1 MASEKKRRRPI
12 RRLIIFLIINSA
24 FTLVLALAAFVY
36 GWTMFAR
43 SLPDLQ
49 GWHLE
54 APESEFEAED
64 AEAGYTFD
72 DYLVQE
78 DVIFDELDDLID
90 SEWASIEQSRY
101 SRFHRGSLTDPDTVS
116 DRNWNRS
123 LKLEAADPVGGAV
136 LIHGLSDSPYSL
148 RMVGEV
154 LHAEGWTVYFLRVP
168 GHGTSPRAL
177 AQVSWRDWAAAV
189 RVAAHSLHSS
199 LPDDAPMVLF
209 GFSNG
214 GALAMQYATAAVTDD
229 DIPTADGVVLFSPMI
244 GITAMAQ
251 ITEAYSIIGRISGL
265 EKVAWS
271 RVTLECDPFK
281 YSSWPM
287 NASVQAWRMTQN
299 LESLMVG
306 LERAG
311 RLGELPPVLTFQSA
325 VDATVVVPRLV
336 DRVYDRMQ
344 TSASEL
350 VLFDVNRLGVAAGL
364 IKPTYAADYVAS
376 LESETAPYTLSLV
389 TNRDAASDALI
400 EKRRVGTEI
409 TTTDLGL
416 DWPDDIFSLSHGAI
430 PIPEDD
436 PVLGNAQATKDT
448 ALPLGSLHMRG
459 ETGVL
464 VISESLLMRQRYNP
478 FDDYMQTRML
488 EWLQSVT
495 GSRTP

>member
-1 MASEKKRRRPI
+1 MAREKRRRPI

-24 FTLVLALAAFVY
+24 FTLLLAVAAFVY

-43 SLPDLQ
+43 ALPDLQ

-72 DYLVQE
+72 DYLLQE
-78 DVIFDELDDLID
+78 DVIFDELDALID
-90 SEWASIEQSRY
+90 NEWTSIEQSRY
-101 SRFHRGSLTDPDTVS
+101 SRFHRSSLTDPDTVS

-123 LKLEAADPVGGAV
+123 LKLEADAPVGGAL

-148 RMVGEV
+148 RMIGEV
-154 LHAEGWTVYFLRVP
+154 LHAQRWTVYFLRVP

-177 AQVSWRDWAAAV
+177 TQVSWRDWTAAV
-189 RVAAHSLHSS
+189 RVAARSLRASM
-199 LPDDAPMVLF
+199 PDDTPMVLF

-214 GALAMQYATAAVTDD
+214 GALAMEYATAAVTDD
-229 DIPTADGVVLFSPMI
+229 AIPTADGVVLFSPMI
-244 GITAMAQ
+244 GITALAQ
-251 ITEAYSIIGRISGL
+251 ITEFYSIIGRVSGL

-287 NASVQAWRMTQN
+287 NASVQAWRMTQH
-299 LESLMVG
+299 LEALMVR

-311 RLGELPPVLTFQSA
+311 RLDELPPVLTFQSA
-325 VDATVVVPRLV
+325 VDSTVVVPRLV
-336 DRVYDRMQ
+336 DRVYDRTQ
-344 TSASEL
+344 TSTSEL
-350 VLFDVNRLGVAAGL
+350 VLFDVNRLGAAAGL
-364 IKPTYAADYVAS
+364 IKPTYAADYLTS
-376 LESETAPYTLSLV
+376 LQAERAPYTLTLV
-389 TNRDAASDALI
+389 TNRDPESVALV
-400 EKRRVGTEI
+400 EKRRVGTDV

-416 DWPDDIFSLSHGAI
+416 NWPDRIFSLSHGAI

-436 PVLGNAQATKDT
+436 PILGSAKATEAT
-448 ALPLGSLHMRG
+448 HLPLGSLHMRG

-478 FDDYMQTRML
+478 FDSYMRSRML

-495 GSRTP
+495 MSESP